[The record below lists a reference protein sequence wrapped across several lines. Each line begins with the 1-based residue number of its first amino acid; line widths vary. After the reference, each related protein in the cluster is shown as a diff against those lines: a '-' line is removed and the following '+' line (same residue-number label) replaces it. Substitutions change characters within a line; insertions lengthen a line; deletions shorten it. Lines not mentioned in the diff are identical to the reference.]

1 MDRGAWRAT
10 VQRVAK
16 ESNTTEHSTR
26 DKDQVHFLL
35 HVLRIHFQ
43 THYYM
48 ETLGSLKK
56 KSKLLSTI
64 LNHFNI
70 KSLKLGI
77 CIFKISP
84 DNSETVDH
92 ETHLGATECGK
103 NTFIPGFK
111 SYYIYIS
118 CPRAGTVL
126 IKFYKPS
133 TYLGTLHVVDIQYM
147 FTKRI
152 LTSNFES

>member
-1 MDRGAWRAT
+1 MA
-10 VQRVAK
+10 RVK
-16 ESNTTEHSTR
+16 
-26 DKDQVHFLL
+26 KQIVLQFLIFGKNI
-35 HVLRIHFQ
+35 LRIHF
-43 THYYM
+43 
-48 ETLGSLKK
+48 
-56 KSKLLSTI
+56 
-64 LNHFNI
+64 NI
-70 KSLKLGI
+70 ISLKLGI

-152 LTSNFES
+152 LTIEWRDPRGHATVWL